1 MSSED
6 EAPKGELAELE
17 ELERLD
23 AAYGGAMSA
32 AEKLRRR
39 RFILNKYSKKGRN
52 GEAQSRAV
60 IEWKDVPGKT
70 KVKAKSFKEARAQM
84 KGDWKADKDC
94 RGGRLGNFKGDKDC
108 VYRRRVAIIDGTET
122 LWRMVQRTDQTYTFQ
137 TGRQIG
143 KDEDCDDDDE
153 NDAGEDDDEEEQQSA
168 AADVPPAASRKR
180 AAPQPE
186 AKNPKAKAKEVVEEP
201 PAAVGKRQR
210 KQVVR

>member
-17 ELERLD
+17 ELEKLD
-23 AAYGGAMSA
+23 AAYGGAMTA

-39 RFILNKYSKKGRN
+39 RFIMNKYSKKGPN

-60 IEWKDVPGKT
+60 IQWKDVPGKT
-70 KVKAKSFKEARAQM
+70 KVKAKTFKEARAQM
-84 KGDWKADKDC
+84 KGDWMADKDC
-94 RGGRLGNFKGDKDC
+94 RGGRLGNFKGDKNC

-137 TGRQIG
+137 TGRQVG
-143 KDEDCDDDDE
+143 KDDDCDDDD
-153 NDAGEDDDEEEQQSA
+153 DDDEDEDDEEEEDQSA
-168 AADVPPAASRKR
+168 AAGVKPAAKKQR
-180 AAPQPE
+180 AAPPPE
-186 AKNPKAKAKEVVEEP
+186 PKKAPKKAAGVVEEP
-201 PAAVGKRQR
+201 PAVGAKRSR